1 MNARWLAPALAILL
15 SAVPGAAQDLSPAIQ
30 AAALCA
36 PVGTVPPQRAP
47 YIVGPDSLQPTLR
60 AVGDNVPIFGVTAD
74 AVGLGQRFFIRR
86 TMSFHGA
93 PKASHTIGWLH
104 ITKAEGTIATGTID
118 FACDAIAPGDRL
130 EPYVDPG
137 LPPFIDR
144 TDATGTPDFARTG
157 RVLYGADGRQMAGGR
172 DFMLASIGQD
182 RGVAPGARY
191 AVYRQV
197 SANAAPGA
205 SFAEAVVVSVFPD
218 KSLLRVTD
226 AHEEVANGDVL
237 VLRVGGTGP
246 GDAAA
251 DAQQSFGGSGGEGS
265 ASEIVPVREQED
277 VAASSDEPVRSL
289 TFEDLYFDFDRYTL
303 RAEAQKELD
312 EAVKTLDSNP
322 AFRIQ
327 IAGHT
332 CNIGTAEYNL
342 ALGERRAKA
351 VQDYLVAHGVPANRL
366 AIVSYGEE
374 EPKYDN
380 TRAET
385 RRLNRRAALVVTV
398 QRGN

>member
-1 MNARWLAPALAILL
+1 MNARWLAPALPILL
-15 SAVPGAAQDLSPAIQ
+15 SAAPGAAQDLSPAIQ
-30 AAALCA
+30 TAALCA

-47 YIVGPDSLQPTLR
+47 YIVGPDSLQPALR
-60 AVGDNVPIFGVTAD
+60 TVGDNVPIFGVTAD
-74 AVGLGQRFFIRR
+74 AVRLGQRFFIRR
-86 TMSFHGA
+86 TMRFHGA
-93 PKASHTIGWLH
+93 PKASYTIGWLH

-130 EPYVDPG
+130 EPYADAG

-144 TDATGTPDFARTG
+144 TDATGTLDFAKTG
-157 RVLYGADGRQMAGGR
+157 RVLYGPDGRQMAGGG

-182 RGVAPGARY
+182 RGVTPGARY

-197 SANAAPGA
+197 SANAA
-205 SFAEAVVVSVFPD
+205 SFAEAVVVSVFAD

-237 VLRVGGTGP
+237 VLRVGGTGA
-246 GDAAA
+246 GARGAA
-251 DAQQSFGGSGGEGS
+251 DAQQALVRSGGEGS
-265 ASEIVPVREQED
+265 APEIIPIREEED
-277 VAASSDEPVRSL
+277 ATASADEPVRSL
-289 TFEDLYFDFDRYTL
+289 AFEDLYFDFDRYTL
-303 RAEAQKELD
+303 RAEAHKELD
-312 EAVKTLDSNP
+312 EAVKTLEGNP
-322 AFRIQ
+322 ALRIQ

-342 ALGERRAKA
+342 VLGERRAKA
-351 VQDYLVAHGVPANRL
+351 VQDYLVGHGVPANRL
-366 AIVSYGEE
+366 SIVSFGEE

-380 TRAET
+380 THAET
-385 RRLNRRAALVVTV
+385 RRMNRRAALVVTI